1 MITNMSDKAI
11 LEYYR
16 VEFFKE
22 WYTAWKNGT
31 NLSAADIRFRLG
43 LN

>member
-1 MITNMSDKAI
+1 MITNLSDKAI

-16 VEFFKE
+16 VEYFKE
-22 WYTAWKNGT
+22 WYNAWKNGI
-31 NLSAADIRFRLG
+31 NLTPNDVRFRLG